1 MAWTEKRIEG
11 IFSRK
16 DFARGREYYQRG
28 QVADLQ
34 ISGEPDREKVTCSVE
49 GSEDYQV
56 SMEFIEDGVRVYCS
70 CPRFADKHSCKHLA
84 AAMLAFVDANRR
96 DLPLQSDA
104 RAQQLLRSYMEK
116 TREGAV
122 QDAKARLVP
131 RVSPG
136 FSGDYPGF
144 SFQVGFERLY
154 VVRDVKKFLE
164 NVERRETV
172 PYGKGLTL
180 YHGMEQFDSLSQAL
194 IGVLMD
200 QFGSFRSIQKR
211 AGIYDYYDEMQW
223 SRHYDKGQITLTGT
237 AFDRM
242 FDVLEG
248 QEVGLSRGKGT
259 LLFTQGTPSVTIALK
274 KQPRAA
280 QLTVGTDGDWDFF
293 GSTQSLYAVGKGKL
307 LRCGGQFREK
317 VHPLLRQSAGT
328 MQMGFSDLPA
338 FCGVILPKIEDMV
351 EVRDPDGLLQEY
363 LPDECTPCFYFDME
377 EDVLSLRLAF
387 RYGDKQFDLGGR
399 APGGVKRDVLA
410 EDEAVR
416 LAQRHF
422 MPQGGARFAL
432 AGDDAV
438 FDFLTEG
445 MERFHQR
452 GDVFITDRLRSRR
465 VQPAAAAVGVS
476 VSSGLLNLNIN
487 TGGFPPEELEELYQS
502 LLKKRRYHR
511 LRDGRYLALDGSA
524 CETLAELSHMLQIS
538 PKEMGTGKVTM
549 PAFRALYLDS
559 LLSDGT
565 SGLQVARDRQF
576 KSMIRNF
583 KSVSEADYALP
594 EGMEDV
600 LRPYQKVGF
609 QWLKTLESCGFG
621 GILADEMGLGKTAQ
635 VIVYLMT
642 ADRKKTGLTS
652 LVVCP
657 ASLILNWQDELAK
670 FAPSLS
676 AALIMGTAAERKRL
690 IAGSGECDVWI
701 TSYELLRQDIEQYQG
716 RQFYCCVLDEAQH
729 IKNQSTLASKAV
741 KRVDCRQRF
750 ILTGTP
756 IENRLSELWNLFD
769 FLMPGYLF
777 SHRTFVEKLEKPVVK
792 SGDQEASARLRRLVQ
807 PFMLRRLKQNVL
819 KELPPKI
826 EYIRKIPL
834 TEEERKVYHASAL
847 AAREGLEAGGQGKL
861 AILAALTQLR
871 QICCA
876 PQLCFENYGGPD
888 SKLEAALELCA
899 GMAEN
904 GHQILLFSQFTS
916 MLDLIRARLD
926 EMKISN
932 FTLQGSTSKEKRAQ
946 LVKSFNA
953 GEASVFL
960 ISLKAGGTGL
970 NLTAADVVIHYD
982 PWWNLAAQNQATDRA
997 HRIGQQAHVQ
1007 VYKLIAKDTIEERIL
1022 ELQSQKAA
1030 LMDAIS
1036 EGAETG
1042 ILDMSKEDLLAL
1054 LD

>member
-1 MAWTEKRIEG
+1 MAWTEKRIES

-16 DFARGREYYQRG
+16 DFARGKEYYQRG
-28 QVADLQ
+28 QVMDLQ
-34 ISGEPDREKVTCSVE
+34 ISGEPEREKATCTVE

-56 SMEFIEDGVRVYCS
+56 RMEFVEDGVRVYCS

-96 DLPLQSDA
+96 ELPLQSDA

-116 TREGAV
+116 TREGVV

-131 RVSPG
+131 RISPG
-136 FSGDYPGF
+136 YDGNYPNF
-144 SFQVGFERLY
+144 TFQVGFERLY

-164 NVERRETV
+164 SVERRETA

-180 YHGMEQFDSLSQAL
+180 YHGLEQFDSLSQAL

-200 QFGSFRSIQKR
+200 QFGSFRSIQKS
-211 AGIYDYYDEMQW
+211 GSIYDFYDEMQW
-223 SRHYDKGQITLTGT
+223 NRHYDKGQLSLTGT
-237 AFDRM
+237 AFDRL

-248 QEVGLSRGKGT
+248 QEVGLAREKKT
-259 LLFTQGTPSVTIALK
+259 LLFTRGTPKVTVTLK

-280 QLTVGTDGDWDFF
+280 QLAIGTDGDWEFF

-307 LRCGGQFREK
+307 LRCDGQFREK
-317 VHPLLRQSAGT
+317 VHPLLRQSAGV

-351 EVRDPDGLLQEY
+351 EVQDPDGLLQEY

-399 APGGVKRDVLA
+399 APAGVKRDVLA
-410 EDEAVR
+410 EDEAEC
-416 LAQRHF
+416 LAQRYF
-422 MPQGGARFAL
+422 APQGCSRFAL

-438 FDFLTEG
+438 FNFLTEG
-445 MERFHQR
+445 MEQFHQR
-452 GDVFITDRLRSRR
+452 GDVFITDRLRARR
-465 VQPAAAAVGVS
+465 VQPTAAAVGVS
-476 VSSGLLNLNIN
+476 VSSGLLNLDIN
-487 TGGFPPEELEELYQS
+487 TGGFPPDELEELYQS

-559 LLSDGT
+559 LLSDGK

-583 KSVSEADYALP
+583 KSVSEADYTLP

-621 GILADEMGLGKTAQ
+621 GILADEMGLGKTVQ
-635 VIVYLMT
+635 VIAYLLT
-642 ADRKKTGLTS
+642 ADREKTGLTS

-756 IENRLSELWNLFD
+756 VENRLSELWNLFD

-777 SHRTFVEKLEKPVVK
+777 SHHTFVEKLEKPVVK
-792 SGDQEASARLRRLVQ
+792 SGDQDASARLRRLVQ

-834 TEEERKVYHASAL
+834 TEGERKVYHASAL

-876 PQLCFENYGGPD
+876 PQLCFENYEGAD

-946 LVKSFNA
+946 LVKAFNA

-1036 EGAETG
+1036 EDGGAG

>member
-1 MAWTEKRIEG
+1 MAWTEKRIES

-34 ISGEPDREKVTCSVE
+34 ISGEPDREKVTCTVE
-49 GSEDYQV
+49 GTEDYQV
-56 SMEFIEDGVRVYCS
+56 RMEIVEDGIRVYCS

-96 DLPLQSDA
+96 ELPLRSDA

-116 TREGAV
+116 TREGAA

-131 RVSPG
+131 RVYPA
-136 FSGDYPGF
+136 SGGEYPSF
-144 SFQVGFERLY
+144 TFQVGFERLY
-154 VVRDVKKFLE
+154 VVRDIKKFLE
-164 NVERRETV
+164 NVAQRETV

-180 YHGMEQFDSLSQAL
+180 YHGLEQFDSLSQML

-200 QFGSFRSIQKR
+200 QFGSFRSVQR
-211 AGIYDYYDEMQW
+211 RGSIYDYYDEMQW
-223 SRHYDKGQITLTGT
+223 NRRYDKGQITLTGT

-248 QEVGLSRGKGT
+248 QEVGLSREKAA
-259 LLFTQGTPSVTIALK
+259 LLFTQGTPKVTVALK

-280 QLTVGTDGDWDFF
+280 RLTVGTDGDWEFF
-293 GSTQSLYAVGKGKL
+293 GSTQSLYAMGKGKL
-307 LRCGGQFREK
+307 LRCGGEFREK
-317 VHPLLRQSAGT
+317 VHPLLRHSGGV

-351 EVRDPDGLLQEY
+351 EVQDPDGLLQEY

-387 RYGDKQFDLGGR
+387 RYGDKQFDMGGR
-399 APGGVKRDVLA
+399 VPGGVKRDVLA
-410 EDEAVR
+410 EDEAAR
-416 LAQRHF
+416 LAQRYF
-422 MPQGGARFAL
+422 APQGGSRFTL

-438 FDFLTEG
+438 FTFLTEG
-445 MERFHQR
+445 MEQFHQR
-452 GDVFITDRLRSRR
+452 GDVFITDRLRARR
-465 VQPAAAAVGVS
+465 VTPAAAAVGVS
-476 VSSGLLNLNIN
+476 VSSGLLNLSIN

-524 CETLAELSHMLQIS
+524 CETLAELSHMLQIP
-538 PKEMGTGKVTM
+538 PKEMGAGKVTM
-549 PAFRALYLDS
+549 PTFRALYLDS
-559 LLSDGT
+559 LLSDGR

-583 KSVSEADYALP
+583 KSVAEADYALP

-621 GILADEMGLGKTAQ
+621 GILADEMGLGKTVQ
-635 VIVYLMT
+635 VIAYLLT
-642 ADRKKTGLTS
+642 ADREKTGLTS

-756 IENRLSELWNLFD
+756 VENRLSELWNLFD

-876 PQLCFENYGGPD
+876 PQLCFENYEGPD

-926 EMKISN
+926 GMGISN
-932 FTLQGSTSKEKRAQ
+932 FTLQGSTGKEKRAQ
-946 LVKSFNA
+946 LVKAFNA

-982 PWWNLAAQNQATDRA
+982 PWWNQAAQNQATDRA

-1036 EGAETG
+1036 EGSGTG